1 MEYHWYFSSGEK
13 DKPPVANAGGDVVV
27 QPDEEVLLNGIESWD
42 DRKIIDY
49 KWSLISGNEYVIIE
63 VLYWI
68 LAYELIC
75 YDVVYM
81 LLMFPVMMLKWIKM
95 LLRNCFFVILK
106 KQMMSLFTRPQPV
119 WLTLCR
125 T

>member
-1 MEYHWYFSSGEK
+1 M
-13 DKPPVANAGGDVVV
+13 VV

-49 KWSLISGNEYVIIE
+49 KWSLISGNKYIIIE

-75 YDVVYM
+75 YYVVYM
-81 LLMFPVMMLKWIKM
+81 L
-95 LLRNCFFVILK
+95 
-106 KQMMSLFTRPQPV
+106 
-119 WLTLCR
+119 
-125 T
+125 